1 MVTSTYIGKTPFSR
15 PTNNRCYCSS
25 STVKSAEGWQLTFF
39 ASRQCRGDWAAT
51 RWVDQITMLE
61 NSEASISSF
70 FLSVAPVVY
79 PSPELSPTSKPASQL
94 AHSVKGYLAW
104 MMDPRFE
111 LWVSRRNKWDGGEWE
126 KERGNET
133 GLEHGSLRCERGKIG
148 TRQKRSSTLFL
159 LSGGDN
165 RGKVMTIVRFEL
177 ASPASAW
184 QSIIR
189 HGFYSFQWGRRHFQ
203 FGESYL
209 SPSSL
214 LLCAPLYPRLFFTQ
228 IHLSKN
234 ELFFFAPP
242 ICE

>member
-1 MVTSTYIGKTPFSR
+1 
-15 PTNNRCYCSS
+15 
-25 STVKSAEGWQLTFF
+25 
-39 ASRQCRGDWAAT
+39 
-51 RWVDQITMLE
+51 
-61 NSEASISSF
+61 
-70 FLSVAPVVY
+70 
-79 PSPELSPTSKPASQL
+79 
-94 AHSVKGYLAW
+94 
-104 MMDPRFE
+104 MDPRFE

-234 ELFFFAPP
+234 ELFFSLLQSVNKKSSIASSHHCSTLSKSQPEQSWNMKHSLWKRRLLSGW
-242 ICE
+242 CKK